1 MSSYIYLVLTSQVKA
16 RSNIEG
22 NSASAGDTQQVLKST
37 FNELINEECSIT
49 VNIGRY
55 QGVLEHVLSKVNF
68 AIGTDTFIFPSNL
81 NLGIGKTAGCNN
93 KILIST
99 TDMET

>member
-49 VNIGRY
+49 VNIGRC

>member
-22 NSASAGDTQQVLKST
+22 NSASAGDTQQILRST
-37 FNELINEECSIT
+37 FNELINEECSISVT
-49 VNIGRY
+49 IVRY
-55 QGVLEHVLSKVNF
+55 HGVLEHALSKMNF
-68 AIGTDTFIFPSNL
+68 AIGTGTFIFPSNL

-99 TDMET
+99 TDLET